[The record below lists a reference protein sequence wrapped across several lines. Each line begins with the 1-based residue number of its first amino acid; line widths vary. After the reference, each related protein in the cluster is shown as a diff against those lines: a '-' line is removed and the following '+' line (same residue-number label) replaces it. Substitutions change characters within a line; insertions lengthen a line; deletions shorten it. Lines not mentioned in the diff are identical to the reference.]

1 MIGQDR
7 GATIEQNI
15 KLNNN
20 QNIKIG
26 ICKVELAK

>member
-7 GATIEQNI
+7 GVTTGQYI